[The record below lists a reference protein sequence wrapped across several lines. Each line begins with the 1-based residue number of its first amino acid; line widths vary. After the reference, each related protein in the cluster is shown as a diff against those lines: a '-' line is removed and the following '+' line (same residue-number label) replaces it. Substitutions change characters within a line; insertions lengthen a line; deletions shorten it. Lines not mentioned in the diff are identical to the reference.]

1 MRKQIQVLVLDDE
14 AIVCERL
21 KEYLEKKGILVE
33 TFTDSVKALEKLKE
47 KTFDV
52 IITDMKMQGPTG
64 MDVLVTAKKE
74 GYRSEVIIITGYG
87 SFETFREAEYVGAFE
102 FISKP
107 FQMSDIYNIVKK
119 AAKKARKRPKDS
131 MK

>member
-47 KTFDV
+47 T
-52 IITDMKMQGPTG
+52 
-64 MDVLVTAKKE
+64 E
-74 GYRSEVIIITGYG
+74 GKDSFKYSEVGARLSDYSLLIILM
-87 SFETFREAEYVGAFE
+87 
-102 FISKP
+102 IS
-107 FQMSDIYNIVKK
+107 
-119 AAKKARKRPKDS
+119 
-131 MK
+131 